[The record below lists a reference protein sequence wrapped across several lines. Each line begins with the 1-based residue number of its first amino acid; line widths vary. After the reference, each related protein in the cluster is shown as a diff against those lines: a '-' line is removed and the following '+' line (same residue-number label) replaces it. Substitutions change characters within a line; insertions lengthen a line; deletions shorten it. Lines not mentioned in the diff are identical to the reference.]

1 MQTWA
6 YPAVIEQ
13 LGDDDFLATF
23 PDLPE
28 AMTGGGSLAEVRE
41 NAADALEELI
51 LAYLAH
57 GRPIPSPRDPRE
69 GEEAVILDPVT
80 AARAALATVMREKKI
95 SNVALAKTLG
105 KSEGAIRRLTDG
117 SSAVKIDTVLQAMNA
132 VGARA
137 MLAVMTD

>member
-6 YPAVIEQ
+6 YPAVIEK

-41 NAADALEELI
+41 NAADALEEAI
-51 LAYLAH
+51 LDYLAD
-57 GRPIPSPRDPRE
+57 GRPIPAPRDPRE

-80 AARAALATVMREKKI
+80 AARATLATVMREKKI

-117 SSAVKIDTVLQAMNA
+117 SSVVKIDTVLQAMNA

-137 MLAVMTD
+137 MLAVLTD